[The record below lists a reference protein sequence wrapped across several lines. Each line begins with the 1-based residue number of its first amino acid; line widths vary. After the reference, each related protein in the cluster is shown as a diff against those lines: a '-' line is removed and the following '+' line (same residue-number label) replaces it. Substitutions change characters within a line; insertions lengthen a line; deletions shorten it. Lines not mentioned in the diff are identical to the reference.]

1 MSWQIFK
8 DNVLRYANN
17 PDAIQ
22 DIDTVAKV
30 YATEYDAAVKRGF
43 DTVNNTAV
51 TKGNVEAMTQL
62 FKAALQKGLS
72 STADYDLVGEMGK
85 GVLVYWSGA
94 TLNNFP
100 IPIIPAPGS
109 TINVSIVSNSVTNAG
124 VWQPPI
130 VIPGNS
136 MEAAAAAV
144 KRDIE
149 VEYPISK
156 EIYEAQ
162 FETKEEALENNSKVT
177 KEEAMQNVAVFY
189 SELEANPGDPNLAG
203 DADPYP
209 YPENEDNVYDE
220 QSSNNVKRNGKVTND
235 KLLKIAGNGIWPA
248 LGEPGNFEVSYTQ
261 GDRIWYKQ
269 NPEYLKENCTQ
280 VKVPTTNGDVE
291 VTVHKNLAAIVKPVF
306 AKIKTAGLQ
315 KYIST
320 CGGGIAVRNVTGGDR
335 LSNHAWGCAIDLNH
349 VIYPFNYRFVRSGD
363 NPGVYINQKKPN
375 PPKFLRSFNQF
386 DLGFISVADLFISS
400 GMTWLSNHDPMHV
413 SIYE

>member
-1 MSWQIFK
+1 MSWQVFK
-8 DNVLRYANN
+8 DNILRYANN

-22 DIDTVAKV
+22 DIDTVAKL

-85 GVLVYWSGA
+85 GVIAYWSGA

-109 TINVSIVSNSVTNAG
+109 TINVSIVSNSVSNAG

-136 MEAAAAAV
+136 IEAAAAAV

-162 FETKEEALENNSKVT
+162 FETKQEALENNSKVT
-177 KEEAMQNVAVFY
+177 KEEALENVAIFY
-189 SELEANPGDPNLAG
+189 SELEANPGAPNLAG
-203 DADPYP
+203 DGDPYP
-209 YPENEDNVYDE
+209 YPKNQDNIYDE
-220 QSSNNVKRNGKVTND
+220 KSTGGVKGGGKATND
-235 KLLKIAGNGIWPA
+235 KLFKLCGNGLWPA
-248 LGEPGNFEVSYTQ
+248 LGEPDNFEIQSSDGT
-261 GDRIWYKQ
+261 RTWYKQ
-269 NPEYLKENCTQ
+269 NPEYLKKNCTQ
-280 VKVPTTNGDVE
+280 IYVPTSRGNVQ
-291 VTVHKNLAAIVKPVF
+291 VTIHKNLAAIVKPAF
-306 AKIKTAGLQ
+306 EKIKAQGLQ
-315 KYIST
+315 KYIHT
-320 CGGGIAVRNVTGGDR
+320 CDGGLAVRNVTGGNR
-335 LSNHAWGCAIDLNH
+335 LSNHAWGTAIDMNAAE
-349 VIYPFNYRFVRSGD
+349 YPYGYRFAEDGIYNSKGKVRD
-363 NPGVYINQKKPN
+363 
-375 PPKFLRSFNQF
+375 FNAF
-386 DLGFISVADLFISS
+386 DIGFKQVAQIFKDS
-400 GMTWLSNHDPMHV
+400 GMTWLNSHDPMHV

>member
-8 DNVLRYANN
+8 DNILRYANN
-17 PDAIQ
+17 PDVIQ
-22 DIDTVAKV
+22 DVDAVAKI

-43 DTVNNTAV
+43 DTINNTSV
-51 TKGNVEAMTQL
+51 TKGNVDAMTQL
-62 FKAALQKGLS
+62 FKAALLKGQT
-72 STADYDLVGEMGK
+72 STAPYDLVGEMGN
-85 GVLVYWSGA
+85 GVLAYWGGA

-100 IPIIPAPGS
+100 IPLIPAPGS
-109 TINVSIVSNSVTNAG
+109 TINVSIVSNSVTSPG

-130 VIPGNS
+130 VIPADS

-203 DADPYP
+203 DGDPYP

-248 LGEPGNFEVSYTQ
+248 LGEPGNFEIQSSANGRT
-261 GDRIWYKQ
+261 WYKQ
-269 NPEYLKENCTQ
+269 NPQYLKENCAQ
-280 VKVPTTNGDVE
+280 VKVPTINGDVE

-306 AKIKTAGLQ
+306 AKIKSAGLV

-320 CGGGIAVRNVTGGDR
+320 CGGGLAVRNVTGGTR

-349 VIYPFNYRFVRSGD
+349 IIYPFNYRFVRSGD
-363 NPGVYINQKKPN
+363 KPGIYINQEKPN
-375 PPKFLRSFNQF
+375 PPKFLRSFTSF
-386 DLGFISVADLFISS
+386 DLGFASVADLFVSS
-400 GMTWLSNHDPMHV
+400 GMTWLNNHDPMHV

>member
-1 MSWQIFK
+1 MSWQVFK
-8 DNVLRYANN
+8 DNILRYANN

-22 DIDTVAKV
+22 DIDTVAKL

-51 TKGNVEAMTQL
+51 TKGNVEVMTQL

-85 GVLVYWSGA
+85 GVLAYWSGA

-109 TINVSIVSNSVTNAG
+109 TINVSIVSNSVSNAG

-136 MEAAAAAV
+136 IEAAAAAL

-162 FETKEEALENNSKVT
+162 FETKQEALENNSKVT
-177 KEEAMQNVAVFY
+177 KEEAMENIAIFY

-209 YPENEDNVYDE
+209 YPKNQNNTYDE
-220 QSSNNVKRNGKVTND
+220 KLTGGTSGGGKATND
-235 KLLKIAGNGIWPA
+235 KLFKLCGNGLWPA
-248 LGEPGNFEVSYTQ
+248 LGEPDNFEIQYVDGT
-261 GDRIWYKQ
+261 RTWYKQ
-269 NPEYLKENCTQ
+269 NPVYLKQNCTQ
-280 VKVPTTNGDVE
+280 IYVPTSNGNVE
-291 VTVHKNLAAIVKPVF
+291 VTIHKNLAPIVKPVF
-306 AKIKTAGLQ
+306 DKIKAAGLV

-320 CGGGIAVRNVTGGDR
+320 CGGGLAVRNVTGGKR
-335 LSNHAWGCAIDLNH
+335 LSNHAWGTAIDLNH
-349 VIYPFNYRFVRSGD
+349 IIYPWGTRFADDGIYE
-363 NPGVYINQKKPN
+363 NGKKIRN
-375 PPKFLRSFNQF
+375 LNEF
-386 DLGFISVADLFISS
+386 DKGFRQVAQLFQDS
-400 GMTWLSNHDPMHV
+400 GMTWLSSHDPMHV